1 MLVSARVIEHQAAT
15 LRPFEDVRA
24 EIVSRL
30 THDKAVELA
39 KQEGEALLAQLQKGE
54 ADGRAWSAPQMVTRE
69 RRAGLH
75 PDAAQAVFSADVT
88 KLPAF
93 VGMSTPDGRYVIYRV
108 SRIVDVQTVD
118 AEARKMLA
126 RQLEQVFGMEADT
139 ARLNGLKQRT
149 DVKVNPK
156 AIEKSG

>member
-1 MLVSARVIEHQAAT
+1 M
-15 LRPFEDVRA
+15 RA
-24 EIVSRL
+24 EILSRL
-30 THDKAVELA
+30 THDQAVELA

-54 ADGRAWSAPQMVTRE
+54 SDGRAWSPPQMVTRE

-75 PDAAQAVFSADVT
+75 PEAAQAVFSADVS
-88 KLPAF
+88 KLPAY
-93 VGMSTPDGRYVIYRV
+93 VGLSTPDGRYVIYRV
-108 SRIVDVQTVD
+108 SRIVDVDTVD

-126 RQLEQVFGMEADT
+126 RQLEQVLGMEAET

-149 DVKVNPK
+149 DVEINQK